1 MAHSNP
7 VNLPASGKYVRLYVD
22 WTAASTRANILTGSK
37 SGDVDGE
44 ALATSMGKI
53 AKWYT
58 DFKTLVFT
66 DLSISNGTAETG
78 KAITALSYNTSTG
91 AISVTK
97 GTFLTQHPTISTDTD
112 TTSTATPA
120 HGGTFTAIDS
130 VTRDTNGHVKKVNTK
145 TVTLPAQYVHPTYT
159 AYTGKPTENQTPAFG
174 ATFTISQVKSDATG
188 HVTSMTD
195 RTVKIP
201 ALTYTAT
208 VTSSTADAYQ
218 IGTLNIGGTDN
229 VIYGKNTVY
238 IHPTYTRNDTTSTAS
253 NLEFN
258 VIDSVTTNN
267 GHVTAVNVK
276 TVSLSDNDTKN
287 TAGSTDT
294 SSKIFLV
301 GATSQTT
308 YAQTYSD
315 DQCYVTN
322 GAFQA
327 RVVSASGG
335 VNANTANSQ
344 TAGGLSLYGTDPST
358 YGIMFRS
365 TSSRGKHGYVQSDWA
380 TYFTMNNSATR
391 GWVFYSQANV
401 ASVSGAG
408 NAVFNGS
415 VTVGGNTTNTS
426 GCRMTYNSTTE
437 SLDFVFAS

>member
-1 MAHSNP
+1 MPHQYNLNKGVDNVANNRKFDNVVMNVKLTTDQGTTRSN
-7 VNLPASGKYVRLYVD
+7 LSDTASISVSL
-22 WTAASTRANILTGSK
+22 
-37 SGDVDGE
+37 
-44 ALATSMGKI
+44 GKI
-53 AKWYT
+53 QRWYT
-58 DFKTLVFT
+58 DFKKLVFT
-66 DLSISNGTAETG
+66 DLSISGGTAETG

-91 AISVTK
+91 VISVTK
-97 GTFLTQHPTISTDTD
+97 GTFLTQHPTITTDTD
-112 TTSTATPA
+112 TTSTAAPA

-159 AYTGKPTENQTPAFG
+159 
-174 ATFTISQVKSDATG
+174 
-188 HVTSMTD
+188 
-195 RTVKIP
+195 
-201 ALTYTAT
+201 
-208 VTSSTADAYQ
+208 
-218 IGTLNIGGTDN
+218 
-229 VIYGKNTVY
+229 
-238 IHPTYTRNDTTSTAS
+238 RNDTTSTTS

-344 TAGGLSLYGTDPST
+344 TAGGLSLYGTDPAT